1 MQCSHSSFELEE
13 ADASASR
20 ARSSS
25 GQLSGSSR
33 SLQASAPVH
42 QTSWLGTSWLMLA
55 DIVGTSVLTYAG
67 VARQLGWVLTI
78 LFIVLLSPIAVYTAV
93 LMSRTG
99 TMLMRNK
106 GVRPQTM
113 GEAGRLTLGGDNGA
127 KAVYGVVY
135 GFAFLGQSSYLLVL
149 GQTFQGIFYDF
160 EFCLPT
166 SVLISVGL
174 CLPFAVSIRR
184 LSESVWLC
192 FVNLLL
198 ILLVLGIVMT
208 AMAYDGRQQEAKTF
222 LFAQDL
228 SLLTVFGSMTNIVF
242 SYAGHWL
249 YFEIMSEMHEPET
262 FPRVF
267 YINMPLQIGLYL
279 LVACWGYYYAGD
291 LAKGYFLDNL
301 PNGLAYRVA
310 SVLLFAH
317 VIVAFLIKNVVLT
330 RYVHGLVAPSRVSTH
345 LSEPGGARAHVEYVC
360 CGLLLQVACF
370 LVANAVPFFSE
381 FLGLVGGLLS
391 GPISFLLPMVL
402 YRRALAQRPDTGAT
416 QGDASFEDVSKL
428 PTALAPDGLDTPL
441 QDAGKLSS
449 ADRVLFAAVGLI
461 TLLTMVF
468 GTYQEVLQVIANV
481 DKIGP
486 PFSCQPLPADRQR

>member
-1 MQCSHSSFELEE
+1 
-13 ADASASR
+13 
-20 ARSSS
+20 
-25 GQLSGSSR
+25 
-33 SLQASAPVH
+33 
-42 QTSWLGTSWLMLA
+42 MLA

-67 VARQLGWVLTI
+67 VARQLGWALTVA
-78 LFIVLLSPIAVYTAV
+78 LIVLLSPVAVYTAV

-99 TMLMRNK
+99 GLLMRSK
-106 GVRPQTM
+106 GVRPLTM
-113 GEAGRLTLGGDNGA
+113 GEAGRLTLGGDRAA
-127 KAVYGVVY
+127 KAVYGIVY
-135 GFAFLGQSSYLLVL
+135 GFAFLGQASYLLVL
-149 GQTFQGIFYDF
+149 GQTLQGMFYDF
-160 EFCLPT
+160 ELCLPT
-166 SVLISVGL
+166 SVLISCGL
-174 CLPFAVSIRR
+174 CLPFVVSVRR

-192 FVNLLL
+192 FANLFL
-198 ILLVLGIVMT
+198 ILAVLGIVMA
-208 AMAYDGRQQEAKTF
+208 AMAYDGPRADAKTF
-222 LFAQDL
+222 LFAEDL

-242 SYAGHWL
+242 SYTGHWL
-249 YFEIMSEMHEPET
+249 YFEIMSEMHEPES

-291 LAKGYFLDNL
+291 AAEGYFLDNL
-301 PNGLAYRVA
+301 PNGPAYRVA
-310 SVLLFAH
+310 STLLFAH